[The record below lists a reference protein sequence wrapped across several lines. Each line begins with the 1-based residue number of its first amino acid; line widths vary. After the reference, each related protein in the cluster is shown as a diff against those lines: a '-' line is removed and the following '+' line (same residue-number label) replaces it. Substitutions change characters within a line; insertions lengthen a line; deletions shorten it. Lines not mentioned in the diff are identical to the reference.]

1 LPKLKAAGWEDEM
14 IREQMHITAGK
25 IIPKGRGWKRLA
37 PKKPDYTLFYAPN
50 SKIAVVEAKSI
61 YSTPGQGM
69 QKAMEYAKMLEIK
82 FAYSTNGKGIEEYDF
97 LSKKQSTVGCHILG
111 N

>member
-1 LPKLKAAGWEDEM
+1 LPKLKAAGCEDEM

-61 YSTPGQGM
+61 YSTWSGDATSHRVC
-69 QKAMEYAKMLEIK
+69 KDACL
-82 FAYSTNGKGIEEYDF
+82 AYSTNGKGIEEYDF